1 MSWQEKCGP
10 YIGVAELTKDRGWT
24 PAMIKQFLG
33 EPDHTVP
40 NPGGRNAPRVKLW
53 LITRVE
59 DIEGTE
65 VFQQRWWQ
73 ASERRKAQQRPK
85 IQSTTS
91 AEAGAGR

>member
-1 MSWQEKCGP
+1 
-10 YIGVAELTKDRGWT
+10 
-24 PAMIKQFLG
+24 MIKQFLG
-33 EPDHTVP
+33 GPDHTVP

-73 ASERRKAQQRPK
+73 AVDRRNAQQRQKP
-85 IQSTTS
+85 QDTTCT
-91 AEAGAGR
+91 EAGAVRR